1 MKKKLLSKTRVF
13 MYANLICLLLGSC
26 DNDNIDTMI
35 SEAHVFSNQATTR
48 AAYDNYFDWENS
60 STVTLVGMKGTTHGV
75 PLPWV
80 IGSPWAAIPE
90 GWIETKDIES
100 TEYSERM
107 YTRKNHWE
115 LIYSNVSTPTDYK
128 YIILY
133 NKMTG
138 ILRCFCFVYAEV
150 NTGTTDCAWGI
161 GINGSTSLFNFTH
174 QIAKIASVKDDYPT
188 YITSPEGPW
197 GKIGY
202 NTQCWYGFE
211 VECAYDSMLN
221 SSDAHMV
228 LLGKAI
234 NKSEYKGFGNTTGGI
249 NGTITSTNNN
259 NSSFNLSFS
268 QMFNGNNSK
277 SITMN
282 NNSAMDVIST
292 EIEKGINNND
302 TFYKSL
308 WGNIKKNASKWITT
322 GLQSG
327 VKEGIKAITSSG
339 ASVIAGSL
347 GNVLSSIAGGG
358 SKPTTSY
365 VDLKIQLSSE
375 YIFTSEQTLGGW
387 ANMGMSLNKQYT
399 SLYNE
404 PLGVWNIENT
414 PIINLS
420 IVHMIPK
427 NIGPVHK
434 DILPRTR
441 AIYECINP
449 SLIINP
455 SVKENFEVSNLTCRY
470 IMSRNICF
478 DYNEEISTSLE
489 PVLIN
494 GQEYYTGNN
503 NSVILVKE
511 YWLNYSSW
519 TTSLPSHIVEV
530 KFTLTNKNNP
540 NDKYYYKKYF
550 NAKLKVISE
559 RTMFL

>member
-1 MKKKLLSKTRVF
+1 MF
-13 MYANLICLLLGSC
+13 MNANLICLLLGSC
-26 DNDNIDTMI
+26 DNDKIDATI
-35 SEAHVFSNQATTR
+35 SETHVLPSQVATR
-48 AAYDNYFDWENS
+48 AAYDNNFDWENS
-60 STVTLVGMKGTTHGV
+60 STVTLVGMKETTHGV
-75 PLPWV
+75 PLPWT
-80 IGSPWAAIPE
+80 IGSPWAAIPD
-90 GWIETKDIES
+90 GWIDTKDIES

-107 YTRKNHWE
+107 YTRENNWE

-138 ILRCFCFVYAEV
+138 ILRCFCFVFAEV

-161 GINGSTSLFNFTH
+161 GINGPTSLFNFTH
-174 QIAKIASVKDDYPT
+174 QIAKIISDKDDYPT
-188 YITSPEGPW
+188 YITTPEGPW

-211 VECAYDSMLN
+211 IECAYDPTLN
-221 SSDAHMV
+221 SSNAYMV

-234 NKSEYKGFGNTTGGI
+234 NKSEYRGFGSTMGNI
-249 NGTITSTNNN
+249 NGTVTSTNNN
-259 NSSFNLSFS
+259 NSSLNLSFS
-268 QMFNGNNSK
+268 QMFNSNNSR
-277 SITMN
+277 SITLN
-282 NNSAMDVIST
+282 NNSAMDVISS
-292 EIEKGINNND
+292 EIEKGVKDND
-302 TFYKSL
+302 SFFTSL

-339 ASVIAGSL
+339 ASAIAGSL
-347 GNVLSSIAGGG
+347 SNVLSSIAGGG

-387 ANMGMSLNKQYT
+387 ANMGMSLNRQHS

-420 IVHMIPK
+420 IIHMIPR
-427 NIGPVHK
+427 NIGPINK
-434 DILPRTR
+434 DIPPKTK

-455 SVKENFEVSNLTCRY
+455 NVKKNYEISNLTCRY
-470 IMSRNICF
+470 IMHESICLDYTDNIAS
-478 DYNEEISTSLE
+478 DLE

-494 GQEYYTGNN
+494 GQKYYTGSNN
-503 NSVILVKE
+503 NTIIIKE

-530 KFTLTNKNNP
+530 KFTLTNKNDP

-550 NAKLKVISE
+550 NATLKVISE
-559 RTMFL
+559 RTMRL